1 MTLDMSKL
9 SGWLNAVAN
18 CRVERRAYVVGGICA
33 GRLED
38 VGGGDGA
45 SSVQGSSTKNWIRK
59 GVERTRNI
67 FSMVLTLDVSKLSSW
82 LNVDAPCAESKG
94 EHTRCEPGDK
104 RACWCDF
111 G

>member
-1 MTLDMSKL
+1 MLGAAT
-9 SGWLNAVAN
+9 AQAA
-18 CRVERRAYVVGGICA
+18 CREVPG
-33 GRLED
+33 
-38 VGGGDGA
+38 
-45 SSVQGSSTKNWIRK
+45 NWIRK